1 MVSHNSRGCRL
12 AWAVESDGKSFVVGR
27 ENPVD
32 NDIYTQGGCLGST
45 AAMASETCDIICV
58 QSVTKRQT

>member
-12 AWAVESDGKSFVVGR
+12 AWTVESDGKSFVVGR

-32 NDIYTQGGCLGST
+32 NDIYTRGEVSGALQPWRLRTG
-45 AAMASETCDIICV
+45 V
-58 QSVTKRQT
+58 